1 MENIP
6 RQESFADR
14 NIREMAEKGFQYISI
29 ENLGRDIFDSETA
42 RFLPTVE
49 QSAEDITTRY
59 SENGKY
65 KVELILMPSDKIE
78 DMKRKGIVTE
88 EEALTFEIP
97 EAERSYLVFRKP
109 VA

>member
-6 RQESFADR
+6 KQESFADK
-14 NIREMAEKGFQYISI
+14 NIKEMTEKGFQFISV

-49 QSAEDITTRY
+49 QSAEDIKTRY
-59 SENGKY
+59 SEKGKY
-65 KVELILMPSDKIE
+65 EIELILMPSDKIE

-88 EEALTFEIP
+88 EESLAFEIP
-97 EAERSYLVFRKP
+97 EAEKSYLVFRKP
-109 VA
+109 AP